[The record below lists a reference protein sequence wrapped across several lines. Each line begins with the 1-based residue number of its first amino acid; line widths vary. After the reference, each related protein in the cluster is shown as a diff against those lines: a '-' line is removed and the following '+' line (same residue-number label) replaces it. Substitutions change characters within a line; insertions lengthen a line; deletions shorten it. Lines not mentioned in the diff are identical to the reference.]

1 MHIYEASF
9 GNTKKSLI
17 PLNPLTQCRCS
28 SWKWANITSR
38 GAGWWL
44 SYGLLSFPHPIL
56 IIWASQMMQDIHS
69 QTLIS
74 SIGCAHMVSCCFIQF
89 IRWSDRG
96 CYPSWHLLVGNVN
109 KQLCIM
115 RWSPSLQL
123 LPHNEMLNVCAI
135 LPTERPGSTR
145 LRVTQRTQ
153 MGRTQSTVS
162 STKQDAHKMVVLIG
176 RSAREAIRGE
186 RWRVARALQSQ
197 KVDGDAMWR
206 WKHA

>member
-1 MHIYEASF
+1 MHIWNLIWQHKIQF
-9 GNTKKSLI
+9 KIQHKKSLI

-28 SWKWANITSR
+28 SRKWANITSR
-38 GAGWWL
+38 GGWRLL
-44 SYGLLSFPHPIL
+44 SYGLLSFPHSIL
-56 IIWASQMMQDIHS
+56 IIWASQMMQHIHS

-153 MGRTQSTVS
+153 MGRTQNHSI
-162 STKQDAHKMVVLIG
+162 KHKTRCAQCL
-176 RSAREAIRGE
+176 
-186 RWRVARALQSQ
+186 
-197 KVDGDAMWR
+197 
-206 WKHA
+206 

>member
-1 MHIYEASF
+1 MKPYLETQNSIQNS
-9 GNTKKSLI
+9 TKKSLI
-17 PLNPLTQCRCS
+17 PLNPVPQCRCS
-28 SWKWANITSR
+28 SWKWANMTSR
-38 GAGWWL
+38 GGGWL
-44 SYGLLSFPHPIL
+44 SYGLLNIIL
-56 IIWASQMMQDIHS
+56 PSSNINHLDHVMQNIHS

-74 SIGCAHMVSCCFIQF
+74 SISCAHMVSCCFIQF

-153 MGRTQSTVS
+153 MGRTQNHSI
-162 STKQDAHKMVVLIG
+162 KHKTRCAQWL
-176 RSAREAIRGE
+176 
-186 RWRVARALQSQ
+186 
-197 KVDGDAMWR
+197 
-206 WKHA
+206 